1 MVVIN
6 GLVLTV
12 NKNVPVLACN
22 AVSRTVTENVVA
34 VTRNLVGVPVISPVL
49 PAKFNPNGSVGL
61 IVYARAPYP
70 PEPSTG
76 VNAGAASYC
85 ISVLLAIA

>member
-1 MVVIN
+1 MNVLFPTTVVVIN

-12 NKNVPVLACN
+12 NRNVPVLACN

-49 PAKFNPNGSVGL
+49 PAKFKPRGNVGL
-61 IVYARAPYP
+61 IVYARAP
-70 PEPSTG
+70 
-76 VNAGAASYC
+76 
-85 ISVLLAIA
+85 